1 MESSASIKVSIKN
14 RTCYY
19 FYYMIE
25 IEDFDLDNNLL
36 DEKSYENIFIYDFL
50 YKILIDAKALHIRFD
65 KIDGF
70 VRVYNGTRY
79 LVLFSSEN
87 YDPIYNRI
95 RYLITEKKWYYIYF
109 FLLLHK
115 YESWSI
121 LLFACRKNVDL
132 A

>member
-1 MESSASIKVSIKN
+1 
-14 RTCYY
+14 
-19 FYYMIE
+19 MIE
-25 IEDFDLDNNLL
+25 SEDFDLDKNLL
-36 DEKSYENIFIYDFL
+36 HEKSYENIFIYDFL
-50 YKILIDAKALHIRFD
+50 YKILIDAKALHIRFN

-95 RYLITEKKWYYIYF
+95 RYLITQKKWYYIYF

-115 YESWSI
+115 YESLSI
-121 LLFACRKNVDL
+121 LSFACRKNVDL

>member
-1 MESSASIKVSIKN
+1 MESSPSIKVSIKN

-50 YKILIDAKALHIRFD
+50 YKILIDAKALHIRFN

-95 RYLITEKKWYYIYF
+95 RYLITQKKWYYIYF

-115 YESWSI
+115 YES
-121 LLFACRKNVDL
+121 
-132 A
+132 